1 MPLKKKNKRS
11 SVKYPALQPNLN
23 LKTRQ
28 ELIDYDYVNKLSE
41 SEKAWLN
48 KFTEEY
54 VGASLDRVN
63 FDNNIHN
70 TKKLKQDCDR
80 RNNKRKEDAYTLSK
94 VSNMLFSVEDAKIEM
109 RRQEELLEE
118 FEDLEHTNNNT
129 NSTSDTSTDESDD
142 L

>member
-1 MPLKKKNKRS
+1 MAKKKKNKRNS
-11 SVKYPALQPNLN
+11 TKYPALEPKLN

-28 ELIDYDYVNKLSE
+28 ELIDYDYVSKLSE

-54 VGASLDRVN
+54 VITNLDRV
-63 FDNNIHN
+63 DLENNLHN

-80 RNNKRKEDAYTLSK
+80 RNNQRKQDAYTLSK
-94 VSNMLFSVEDAKIEM
+94 VSNMLFGIEDAMIEM
-109 RRQEELLEE
+109 RRQEELLEQ
-118 FEDLEHTNNNT
+118 FEELDYSHNNA
-129 NSTSDTSTDESDD
+129 NSTTDPDTDPSDD